1 MNGTFW
7 NFKGLGDT
15 KKFKFL
21 SDLTIEKKSRFYCL
35 IENKQEGM
43 LRNFSKNF
51 L

>member
-1 MNGTFW
+1 MNDTFW

-21 SDLTIEKKSRFYCL
+21 SDLTIEKKKSRFYCL

-43 LRNFSKNF
+43 LRNFS
-51 L
+51 